1 MADGPQT
8 EQIQVF
14 PTKEQLQKSR
24 LDRVLDRAK
33 TGLGWGGK
41 FLESG
46 VFDLSNRLNLL
57 ADASSQALA
66 QTSANPE
73 AIEEAIEYVMLAD
86 IYRHGTKLNPEAFVR
101 SANHPIGNFDQGQ
114 WTRALLAT
122 YGSPLNNTEP
132 VMEERRIEVSIHPQ
146 SGLEGLGDPYFLPA
160 LRDTIRNMGGK
171 INQDGTYSLST
182 TFDSLVRTIPAVT
195 SYPKAA

>member
-1 MADGPQT
+1 MADGPPT
-8 EQIQVF
+8 EQIQTF

-46 VFDLSNRLNLL
+46 VFDFSNRLNLL
-57 ADASSQALA
+57 ADAASQVLS
-66 QTSANPE
+66 QTSASPE

-86 IYRHGTKLNPEAFVR
+86 IYREGTNFKNPEAFTR
-101 SANHPIGNFDQGQ
+101 PSNPISNLNQGQ
-114 WTRALLAT
+114 WSRALLAT
-122 YGSPLNNTEP
+122 YVRPLNNTEP
-132 VMEERRIEVSIHPQ
+132 IIEERRIEVYISPR
-146 SGLEGLGDPYFLPA
+146 SGLEGLGDPYFLPV
-160 LRDTIRNMGGK
+160 LRDTVENMGGK
-171 INQDGTYSLST
+171 IKPDGTCSLNT
-182 TFDSLVRTIPAVT
+182 TFDSVVRTIPAIS